1 MTINLTMFGQ
11 MISFVLFVLF
21 CMKYVWPPLTAV
33 MRERQK
39 ALADGLDKA
48 AQAEKQLEAAN
59 DSAAQELEAAK
70 RQSADLIA
78 QAHQRATQI
87 VEDAKALAVD
97 EVSRIKQG
105 AQAEIDHEVNRARE
119 GLRARVG
126 ELAVE
131 GAQRILESEVSP
143 AAHQEMLNKLAAQL

>member
-21 CMKYVWPPLTAV
+21 CMKYVWPPLTAA

-39 ALADGLDKA
+39 MLADGLDKA
-48 AQAEKQLEAAN
+48 VQAEKQLEAAN
-59 DSAAQELEAAK
+59 DSVAIELEAAK
-70 RQSADLIA
+70 KQSAELIA
-78 QAHQRATQI
+78 QAHQRASQI
-87 VEDAKALAVD
+87 VEDAKSLAVD
-97 EVSRIKQG
+97 EAERIKQG

-131 GAQRILESEVSP
+131 GAEKILESEVTP

>member
-1 MTINLTMFGQ
+1 VTINLTMFGQ

-21 CMKYVWPPLTAV
+21 CMKYVWPPLTAA

-39 ALADGLDKA
+39 MLADGLDKA
-48 AQAEKQLEAAN
+48 VQAEKQLEAAN
-59 DSAAQELEAAK
+59 DSVAIELDAAK
-70 RQSADLIA
+70 KQSAELIA
-78 QAHQRATQI
+78 QAHQRASQI
-87 VEDAKALAVD
+87 VEDAKTLAVD
-97 EVSRIKQG
+97 EADRIKQG
-105 AQAEIDHEVNRARE
+105 AQAEIEHEINRARE

-131 GAQRILESEVSP
+131 GAEKILESEVTP

>member
-1 MTINLTMFGQ
+1 VTINLTMFGQ

-21 CMKYVWPPLTAV
+21 CMKYVWPPLTAA

-39 ALADGLDKA
+39 MLADGLDKA
-48 AQAEKQLEAAN
+48 VQAEKQLEAAN
-59 DSAAQELEAAK
+59 DSAASELDAAK
-70 RQSADLIA
+70 KQAAELIA
-78 QAHQRATQI
+78 QAHQRASQI
-87 VEDAKALAVD
+87 VADAKSLAVD
-97 EVSRIKQG
+97 EADRIKQG

-131 GAQRILESEVSP
+131 GAEKILESEVTQ
-143 AAHQEMLNKLAAQL
+143 ATHQEMLNKLAAQL

>member
-21 CMKYVWPPLTAV
+21 CMKYVWPPLTAA
-33 MRERQK
+33 MRARQK
-39 ALADGLDKA
+39 MLADGLDKA

-59 DSAAQELEAAK
+59 DSAALELDAAK
-70 RQSADLIA
+70 KQSAELIA
-78 QAHQRATQI
+78 QAHQRSSQI
-87 VEDAKALAVD
+87 VEDAKSQAVD
-97 EVSRIKQG
+97 EANRIKQG

-131 GAQRILESEVSP
+131 GAQKILESEVTP

>member
-21 CMKYVWPPLTAV
+21 CMKYVWPPLTAA

-39 ALADGLDKA
+39 MLADGLEKA
-48 AQAEKQLEAAN
+48 VQAEKQLEEAN
-59 DSAAQELEAAK
+59 DSVALELDAAK
-70 RQSADLIA
+70 KQSAELIA
-78 QAHQRATQI
+78 QAHQRASQI
-87 VEDAKALAVD
+87 VEDAKSQAVD
-97 EVSRIKQG
+97 EADRIKEG

-131 GAQRILESEVSP
+131 GAQKILESEVTS
-143 AAHQEMLNKLAAQL
+143 ATHQEMLNKLAAQL

>member
-1 MTINLTMFGQ
+1 MLGQ

-21 CMKYVWPPLTAV
+21 CMKYVWPPLTLA

-39 ALADGLDKA
+39 MLADGLDKA
-48 AQAEKQLEAAN
+48 AEAEKQLEAAN
-59 DSAAQELEAAK
+59 DSAAVELESAKQQAA
-70 RQSADLIA
+70 ALIA
-78 QAHQRATQI
+78 QAHQRSSQI
-87 VEDAKALAVD
+87 VEDAKAQAI
-97 EVSRIKQG
+97 EEANRIKQG

-119 GLRARVG
+119 GLRVRVG

-131 GAQRILESEVSP
+131 GAQKILESEVTP

>member
-1 MTINLTMFGQ
+1 VTINLTMFGQ

-21 CMKYVWPPLTAV
+21 CMKYVWPPLTAA
-33 MRERQK
+33 MRARQK
-39 ALADGLDKA
+39 MLADGLDKA

-59 DSAAQELEAAK
+59 DSAALELDAAK
-70 RQSADLIA
+70 KQSAELIA
-78 QAHQRATQI
+78 QAHQRSSQI
-87 VEDAKALAVD
+87 VEDAKSQAVD
-97 EVSRIKQG
+97 EANRIKQG

-131 GAQRILESEVSP
+131 GAQKILESEVTP

>member
-1 MTINLTMFGQ
+1 MTINLTMLGQ

-78 QAHQRATQI
+78 QAHQRATQS